1 MLLCKLL
8 FQYMLLCKSFTLFQF
23 SSHYLLNKAGL
34 SESETII
41 KCGKYDSSDTL
52 DMQDG
57 QYQSPSGMVEIL
69 GL

>member
-1 MLLCKLL
+1 MYIFFSVK
-8 FQYMLLCKSFTLFQF
+8 LFQF
-23 SSHYLLNKAGL
+23 SSHYLLNKASL
-34 SESETII
+34 SESEMINI
-41 KCGKYDSSDTL
+41 NWGKYDCCDTL